1 MYLLDATDERQ
12 IISITS
18 EVRITKDSG
27 KLCYAVTVS
36 RVRTPRRRW
45 LLLLLLLLLHP
56 LRAANWHCTLQLVK
70 RTAVGL

>member
-27 KLCYAVTVS
+27 KLCFSVTVS

-45 LLLLLLLLLHP
+45 LLLLLLHP
-56 LRAANWHCTLQLVK
+56 LRAANWHSTLQLVK